1 VRSRLCALLSILL
14 VSLLFVPAV
23 AAAPARTEPLAHR
36 GSLNLR
42 MPSRHVVEIG
52 FHQANSHA
60 ALRMRPRDGR
70 TMASRSRGTAP
81 TTAVDV
87 QVRRRTRVVSPVN
100 GRVRTVSRYQLY
112 GRTRD
117 VFIEIV
123 PDGHPRKRVVVLHT
137 VSPRVEPGDRVRAGR
152 TVIASR
158 SRELPFGS
166 QIDRYSGRR
175 LPHVHIEVR
184 RY

>member
-1 VRSRLCALLSILL
+1 MRSRFCALLLSILL
-14 VSLLFVPAV
+14 VSLLFVPAA
-23 AAAPARTEPLAHR
+23 AAAPARTEPMAHW

-42 MPSRHVVEIG
+42 MPSRHVVEVR
-52 FHQANSHA
+52 FHQA
-60 ALRMRPRDGR
+60 
-70 TMASRSRGTAP
+70 
-81 TTAVDV
+81 
-87 QVRRRTRVVSPVN
+87 
-100 GRVRTVSRYQLY
+100 
-112 GRTRD
+112 
-117 VFIEIV
+117 
-123 PDGHPRKRVVVLHT
+123 HPRKRVVVLHT